1 MIKFRFFGNVPTI
14 VSLLLCLSVLTSCNV
29 STETTPP
36 GEIQQD
42 EFSASRVYVEDISRY
57 WDAYDAIQ
65 ATSDPREKSR
75 LFSAIYLDRGT
86 PGLHAMMRARNYRSE
101 EFLEAIEE
109 YPEFWNSVRADTL
122 RAADYVGPIEVALQE
137 MKLIYPDGE
146 DVPIYFVIG
155 ALRSPGTAIDGKL
168 LIGAELAMATPETP
182 AHELSERLSHLG
194 SFFPNDP
201 QAGLIDTNLH
211 EYVHTQ
217 QQSLSGSDLLSQ
229 ALLEGVAEY
238 VSTEA
243 LGRASKQTSIT
254 YGLAHHDAVI
264 AAFEKDI
271 LLEDYSGW
279 IWNSTDNQFGTRD
292 LGYYVGYAIS
302 KAYVGKSESS
312 QRAIKTLIEL
322 DYRDPIDVRR
332 IVDQSGVFP
341 KPIKDYVR
349 ENEAIDE

>member
-1 MIKFRFFGNVPTI
+1 MIKCKFPDM
-14 VSLLLCLSVLTSCNV
+14 VSTLLLLFLGISVLTSCSISKD
-29 STETTPP
+29 STSTDEVR
-36 GEIQQD
+36 QD
-42 EFSASRVYVEDISRY
+42 ETFSSNVYVEDISRF
-57 WDAYDAIQ
+57 WSAYDAIQ
-65 ATSDPREKSR
+65 AASDPREKSR
-75 LFSAIYLDRGT
+75 LFSEIYLDRGT
-86 PGLHAMMRARNYRSE
+86 PGLHAIMRARNYRSE

-122 RAADYVGPIEVALQE
+122 RAADYIGPIEDALKK

-146 DVPIYFVIG
+146 KVPIYFVIG
-155 ALRSPGTAIDGKL
+155 ALRTPGTAIDGKL
-168 LIGAELAMATPETP
+168 LIGAELAMATPKTP
-182 AHELSERLSHLG
+182 THELSARLSHL
-194 SFFPNDP
+194 SRFFPNNP
-201 QAGLIDTNLH
+201 KAGLIDTNLH

-217 QQSLSGSDLLSQ
+217 QRSLSGSDLLSQ

-243 LGRASKQTSIT
+243 LGRTSKQTSIT

-302 KAYVGKSESS
+302 KAYVERSENS

-322 DYRDPIDVRR
+322 DYRNPIDVRR

-341 KPIKDYVR
+341 KRVEDYQN
-349 ENEAIDE
+349 NEAASE